1 MANEP
6 ASSSAIRSERVPPYS
21 EEAEKGVL
29 GSILLDPERIVDI
42 CLEQQLVP
50 DSFFV
55 PAHKRIFE
63 IAVEMSKNGEAID
76 ILTIVERLRSAGQ
89 LDSVGGSVYIDRLVD
104 STPTAAHA
112 EYYIDIVRQKHL
124 LRAVIA
130 CSRDAENDCYSSEQ
144 SADLILSRVEQSFMD
159 ITERQHG
166 FMVPWPETVRETME
180 HVEQMLVNKRGISGL
195 STGYRDIDR
204 CTMGL
209 RPGEMI
215 VLAARP
221 SMGKTSLA
229 VNIMENIALAQNMP
243 DRTPRPVGF
252 FSLEMS
258 RESLV
263 LRMLCTHA
271 EVPAF
276 RLTGGYVPTGAH
288 GRLTQ
293 AASALLKAPVYL
305 DDTGGLDILELRAR
319 ARRMWKKRKVQLI
332 IVDYLQLL
340 HSREYQRQGRQAE
353 TADISGNLKAMA
365 KELRIPVLVL
375 SQLNRAPEQADGK
388 PKLADLRDS
397 GAIEQDA
404 DVVCFLRRPCRI
416 EGDAEHEDKTRAYLH
431 VAKQRNGP
439 TGEITLYFDET
450 YTRFKDATHGVDGAD
465 QLDQFPEEAEAEAVG
480 EP

>member
-1 MANEP
+1 MAKEP
-6 ASSSAIRSERVPPYS
+6 ASSPVTRTDRVPPYS

-29 GSILLDPERIVDI
+29 GSVLLDPERVVDI
-42 CLEQQLVP
+42 CLEQQIIP
-50 DSFFV
+50 ESFFV
-55 PAHKRIFE
+55 PAHRLIFQ
-63 IAVEMSKNGEAID
+63 IVVEMSKNGEAID
-76 ILTIVERLRSAGQ
+76 ILTLTERLRSTGQ
-89 LDSVGGSVYIDRLVD
+89 LDNVGGSVYLDRLVD

-124 LRAVIA
+124 LRGILS
-130 CSRDAENDCYSSEQ
+130 CSREAESDCYTSEQ
-144 SADLILSRVEQSFMD
+144 SADLILSKVEQSFMD

-166 FMVPWPETVRETME
+166 FMVPWPETVRETMD
-180 HVEQMLVNKRGISGL
+180 HVEQMLVQKRGISGL
-195 STGYRDIDR
+195 STGFRDLDR
-204 CTMGL
+204 KTMGL
-209 RPGEMI
+209 RSGEMI

-229 VNIMENIALAQNMP
+229 VNIMEKVALADRNIP
-243 DRTPRPVGF
+243 DHKPRAVGF

-276 RLTGGYVPTGAH
+276 ALTGGYVAAGAH
-288 GRLTQ
+288 SRLTT
-293 AASALLKAPVYL
+293 AASVLLKAPIYL
-305 DDTGGLDILELRAR
+305 DDTGGLDVLELRAR
-319 ARRMWKKRKVQLI
+319 ARRMRKKYNVELI
-332 IVDYLQLL
+332 VIDYLQLL
-340 HSREYQRQGRQAE
+340 HSKEYARQGRQAE

-375 SQLNRAPEQADGK
+375 SQLNRAPEQADGR

-404 DVVCFLRRPCRI
+404 DVVCFLRRPSRI
-416 EGDAEHEDKTRAYLH
+416 EGDPEFADKTKAYLH

-439 TGEITLYFDET
+439 TGEINLMFEEEF
-450 YTRFKDATHGVDGAD
+450 TRFKDAAHGVDGGEGSDPFQDEAD
-465 QLDQFPEEAEAEAVG
+465 ERETG
-480 EP
+480 

>member
-1 MANEP
+1 MATDP
-6 ASSSAIRSERVPPYS
+6 ASSPVTKNDRVPPYS

-29 GSILLDPERIVDI
+29 GSILLDPERVIDI
-42 CLEQQLVP
+42 CLEQQLIP
-50 DSFFV
+50 ESFFV
-55 PAHKRIFE
+55 PAHRVIFQ
-63 IAVEMSKNGEAID
+63 ALVEMSKSGEAID
-76 ILTIVERLRSAGQ
+76 ILTLAERLKTMTQ
-89 LDSVGGSVYIDRLVD
+89 LDRVGGSVYLDRLVD

-124 LRAVIA
+124 LRGILA
-130 CSRDAENDCYSSEQ
+130 CARDAEGDCYTSEE
-144 SADLILSRVEQSFMD
+144 SADLILSKVEQSFMD

-180 HVEQMLVNKRGISGL
+180 QVEQMLVLKRGISGL
-195 STGYRDIDR
+195 STGYRDLDR
-204 CTMGL
+204 KTMGL
-209 RPGEMI
+209 RPGEMV

-229 VNIMENIALAQNMP
+229 VNIMENIALGKNIP
-243 DRTPRPVGF
+243 DHKVRPVGF

-276 RLTGGYVPTGAH
+276 ALTGGYVASGAH

-293 AASALLKAPVYL
+293 AASVLLKAPIFL
-305 DDTGGLDILELRAR
+305 DDTGGLDIMELRAR
-319 ARRMWKKRKVQLI
+319 ARRMWKKQHVELI
-332 IVDYLQLL
+332 VIDYLQLL
-340 HSREYQRQGRQAE
+340 HSREYARQGRQAE

-365 KELRIPVLVL
+365 KELRVPVLVL

-416 EGDAEHEDKTRAYLH
+416 EGDPEYDDKTKAYLH

-439 TGEITLYFDET
+439 TGEITFLFEEEF
-450 YTRFKDATHGVDGAD
+450 TRFKDAAHGVDGAG
-465 QLDQFPEEAEAEAVG
+465 QMDQFPGEAEAV
-480 EP
+480 EE